1 MSSAVSELKQSAT
14 VGVSAGDIG
23 VDVGPIGVEVCC
35 VPHAREISMA
45 PIARHQR
52 VTFPNFIIT
61 HSGRGC
67 CCLDSHS
74 RIFEPPASPPV
85 EQFSGIGIP
94 IFTRPVKAS
103 GGSGEAR
110 RGIGRQNVEVWTQD
124 KSRLRP
130 QWKRAV
136 LAGMVPLA
144 GRSLV
149 NTSAP
154 ASG

>member
-35 VPHAREISMA
+35 VLHAREISIA

-52 VTFPNFIIT
+52 VTFPNFIIP

-85 EQFSGIGIP
+85 EQFSGIGIL
-94 IFTRPVKAS
+94 IFASSPGGS
-103 GGSGEAR
+103 GGSRKGG
-110 RGIGRQNVEVWTQD
+110 RGVTA
-124 KSRLRP
+124 L
-130 QWKRAV
+130 
-136 LAGMVPLA
+136 
-144 GRSLV
+144 
-149 NTSAP
+149 
-154 ASG
+154 